1 MKTSYNI
8 IIIDNREKLIKLDL
22 LEKDALVNEKLR
34 TYCIGFDA
42 EFISRTNYSDS
53 FQNSNRWIIE
63 TPTNEAVCLIQ
74 IASKN
79 YVFLI
84 YLPAIGLPLPK
95 RLKKIII
102 GEKWLKVGVGIEG
115 DLRKICDNYK
125 LSYFYGSFELKTLAE
140 VGNIQKPNLANLYS
154 LFVGK
159 QHYKDKSQ
167 SICNW
172 SLPLDNSKKIKYA
185 ARDAIMSYQLFYS
198 MLKPTLENIKSKT
211 NNVLEINID
220 NIEEEEEEE
229 EEEEKDII
237 MVGTNLREI
246 DIVKCSNLLLLINVS
261 CPDFSYIE
269 PSRNKTNYS
278 KIRKTAR
285 AALKRCKKKENILM
299 NQMKITL
306 INACQLNGYSHKFCE
321 TLCKKLANDLNNLV
335 LFDKKVINHVQN
347 LYKNLLR

>member
-42 EFISRTNYSDS
+42 EFISRANYSDS

-125 LSYFYGSFELKTLAE
+125 LSHFYGSFELKTLAE

-198 MLKPTLENIKSKT
+198 MLKPTLENICAF
-211 NNVLEINID
+211 L
-220 NIEEEEEEE
+220 
-229 EEEEKDII
+229 
-237 MVGTNLREI
+237 
-246 DIVKCSNLLLLINVS
+246 
-261 CPDFSYIE
+261 FS
-269 PSRNKTNYS
+269 
-278 KIRKTAR
+278 
-285 AALKRCKKKENILM
+285 LK
-299 NQMKITL
+299 
-306 INACQLNGYSHKFCE
+306 
-321 TLCKKLANDLNNLV
+321 LV
-335 LFDKKVINHVQN
+335 
-347 LYKNLLR
+347 

>member
-1 MKTSYNI
+1 METSYNI
-8 IIIDNREKLIKLDL
+8 IIINNRQKLAKLDL
-22 LEKDALVNEKLR
+22 LEKDALVNEKSR

-42 EFISRTNYSDS
+42 EFISRANHSNS
-53 FQNSNRWIIE
+53 FQYTNQWVIE

-84 YLPAIGLPLPK
+84 YLPSIGLPLPK
-95 RLKKIII
+95 RLKKIIV
-102 GEKWLKVGVGIEG
+102 GEKWLKAGVGIEG

-125 LSYFYGSFELKTLAE
+125 LSHFYGSFELKTLAE
-140 VGNIQKPNLANLYS
+140 VGNIKKPNLANLYS

-172 SLPLDNSKKIKYA
+172 SLPLDNQKKIKYA

-220 NIEEEEEEE
+220 NIEEEE
-229 EEEEKDII
+229 KDEYVI

-246 DIVKCSNLLLLINVS
+246 DMVKCSNLLLLINMS

-269 PSRNKTNYS
+269 PSQNKTNYS

-285 AALKRCKKKENILM
+285 AALKRCKKKDNILM

-306 INACQLNGYSHKFCE
+306 INACQLNGYSHKFCK
-321 TLCKKLANDLNNLV
+321 TLCKKLTNDLSNLV

-347 LYKNLLR
+347 LYNNSLR